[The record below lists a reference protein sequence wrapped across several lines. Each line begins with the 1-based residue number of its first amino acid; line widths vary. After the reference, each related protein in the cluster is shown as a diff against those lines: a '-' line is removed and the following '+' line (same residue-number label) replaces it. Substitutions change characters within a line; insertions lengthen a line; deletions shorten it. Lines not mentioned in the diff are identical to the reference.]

1 MSSDKKSLGKIVTKK
16 ADAFCRAIEKP
27 GAPIV
32 IFKRPEKYHGLPKDK
47 IGESFASWA
56 WTQRRYP
63 HPGVVHT
70 TSDAI
75 SIHSAELPDTAR
87 SYLLELKGIFERLTG
102 LGFLNSSIYVL
113 QSSEGMMGRAGKKRV
128 SPVLMAHWT
137 AAGNGAMTSE
147 QKEILPM
154 GSLGF
159 FPANAEIPL
168 HGYNNDSH
176 SSVSVIIVPLLVPPK
191 L

>member
-1 MSSDKKSLGKIVTKK
+1 
-16 ADAFCRAIEKP
+16 
-27 GAPIV
+27 
-32 IFKRPEKYHGLPKDK
+32 
-47 IGESFASWA
+47 
-56 WTQRRYP
+56 
-63 HPGVVHT
+63 
-70 TSDAI
+70 
-75 SIHSAELPDTAR
+75 
-87 SYLLELKGIFERLTG
+87 
-102 LGFLNSSIYVL
+102 
-113 QSSEGMMGRAGKKRV
+113 MMGRAGKKRV

>member
-1 MSSDKKSLGKIVTKK
+1 MRNDKKSTEKIVTKK
-16 ADAFCRAIEKP
+16 ADAFRRAIEKP

-56 WTQRRYP
+56 WTQRRYH
-63 HPGVVHT
+63 HPGLVHT

-75 SIHSAELPDTAR
+75 SIHNAELPPTAR
-87 SYLLELKGIFERLTG
+87 LYLLELKDIFDRLSN
-102 LGFLNSSIYVL
+102 LGFANSNIYVV

-128 SPVLMAHWT
+128 SPVLMAYWT
-137 AAGNGAMTSE
+137 AAGNGAITPE
-147 QKEILPM
+147 QKEILPIS
-154 GSLGF
+154 SLGF
-159 FPANAEIPL
+159 FPANADIPL

-176 SSVSVIIVPLLVPPK
+176 SSVSVIVVPLLVPPK